1 MQTRRSRRWRS
12 AWRVALLLLAGSAG
26 AAGAAPELTSPLPD
40 PRAITFPPLGA
51 IREPE
56 IERRTLGNGLVVYL
70 LEDHEFP
77 LVDVQVLVHAGSLYE
92 PQALRGLA
100 RLTGQVLRSGGTA
113 ATPGDS
119 LDVRLESMGASIE
132 AEIRPIEGRLTASF
146 LSQNASEGLALFV
159 DLMRHPAFPEEKLDL
174 AKVDART
181 EIASRNDDALAIA
194 GREFGRLMYGD
205 DSPYGWFPEYATIDA
220 ITRDDLVRF
229 HRAYFHPDRMVLTVY
244 GDFQRTAM
252 LKELQRLLGDW
263 PAAAEPLPADPPV
276 PAEGPQGVYYAAK
289 EGVTQSIVFFGLIG
303 TRASDPDYAPLQL
316 IDQILGSG
324 FTSRLVNEIRTQRG
338 LAYAVG
344 SGPGTGWHHPGIW
357 MVYLMTQSDSTVVA
371 ARLAREAIARIARE
385 PVSAEELETAR
396 EIVLNQLVFELS
408 SKDQILRRRAFYEF
422 HGYPEDFLE
431 RYQQR
436 IRSLTA
442 SDLLETAQRRI
453 HADRMATV
461 IVGLKEDFAQPIE
474 ELGPVNE
481 LDIAIPAPASRLQVP
496 PPTEAAL
503 QQGRAILDAAAVAH
517 GAAAWAGFR
526 SLRLEGKGTLSLMGQ
541 ALPVTLSEL
550 RVPPDRR
557 WSRMNIAGMAEI
569 VTALDGAKGWVR
581 MPQGTRDL
589 AGEDLEDA
597 AQDRLREPGYFL
609 VHRAEM
615 TWQALEPRM
624 IDGTACD
631 AVYAR
636 EAPVRDWV
644 LYFDAAT
651 HLLLG
656 MDYVGRGPQGPV
668 LAEARYSDYRE
679 VSGARMYY
687 TQRTLHDGQEFMK
700 LAIDRIEVDAPVD
713 EGLFRRPE

>member
-1 MQTRRSRRWRS
+1 M
-12 AWRVALLLLAGSAG
+12 LLLAGSAG
-26 AAGAAPELTSPLPD
+26 AGAVVPESAAGLPD
-40 PRAITFPPLGA
+40 PRAMTFPPLGV

-77 LVDVQVLVHAGSLYE
+77 LVDIQVLVHAGGLYE

-100 RLTGQVLRSGGTA
+100 RLAGQVLRSGGT
-113 ATPGDS
+113 TSVPGDS

-132 AEIRPIEGRLTASF
+132 TEIRPIEGRVTASF
-146 LSQNASEGLALFV
+146 LSQNANEGLALLV
-159 DLMRHPAFPEEKLDL
+159 DLMRHPAFPDEKLAL

-194 GREFGRLMYGD
+194 GREFGRLMYGA
-205 DSPYGWFPEYATIDA
+205 DSPYGWFAEYATIEA
-220 ITRDDLVRF
+220 ITRDDLVGF
-229 HRAYFHPDRMVLTVY
+229 HGAYFHPDRMIVTVY
-244 GDFQRTAM
+244 GDFERVAM

-263 PAAAEPLPADPPV
+263 PAVGEPLPPDPPV
-276 PAEGPQGVYYAAK
+276 PAEGPQGVYYAPK

-385 PVSAEELETAR
+385 PVSEEELETAR
-396 EIVLNQLVFELS
+396 EIVLNQLVFDLS
-408 SKDQILRRRAFYEF
+408 SKEKILRRQAFYEF
-422 HGYPEDFLE
+422 HGYPRDFLE

-436 IRSLTA
+436 VRTLTA

-453 HADRMATV
+453 HADRIATV
-461 IVGLKEDFAQPIE
+461 IVGLKEDFAHPIE
-474 ELGPVNE
+474 DLGPVTE
-481 LDIAIPAPASRLQVP
+481 LDIAIPPPASRLQIP
-496 PPTEAAL
+496 PPTEAAM
-503 QQGRAILDAAAVAH
+503 QRGRAILEAAAAAQ
-517 GAAAWAGFR
+517 GAEAIAGFR
-526 SLRLEGKGTLSLMGQ
+526 SIRLEGKGTLSMMGQ
-541 ALPVTLSEL
+541 AFPVTLAEL

-557 WSRMNIAGMAEI
+557 WSRMNIGGMAEI
-569 VTALDGAKGWVR
+569 VTALEGAKGWVR

-597 AQDRLREPGYFL
+597 AQDRTREPGYFL
-609 VHRAEM
+609 VHRAELS
-615 TWQALEPRM
+615 WQALEPKA
-624 IDGTACD
+624 IDGAACD

-636 EAPVRDWV
+636 EAPVEDWI

-651 HLLLG
+651 HLLLA
-656 MDYVGRGPQGPV
+656 MEYAGRGPQGPV
-668 LAEARYSDYRE
+668 HAKVYYGDYRE

-687 TQRTLHDGQEFMK
+687 TQRALYDGQEFMK
-700 LAIDRIEVDAPVD
+700 LDIDRIDVNVPVD